1 MADIVGPGTVAR
13 CKNLYFS
20 ISDTERG
27 DTVDVGSL
35 SGNFAIQIDGSI
47 YKISEPPQDSAAI
60 TVVGGRDTFVNEKQ
74 YRPYS
79 FYITQRQKVTIYKIM
94 KELSQVTNT
103 AQLHSDNELLDQLIL
118 NTYANYCG

>member
-1 MADIVGPGTVAR
+1 MADIVGPGTVAKS
-13 CKNLYFS
+13 KNLYFALS
-20 ISDTERG
+20 NTQRG
-27 DTVDVGSL
+27 EQVDINGL
-35 SGNFAIQIDGSI
+35 SGNYAIQIDGTI
-47 YKISEPPQDSAAI
+47 YKISDPPEGSAAI
-60 TVVGGRDTFVNEKQ
+60 TVIGGQDTFVNEKQ

-103 AQLHSDNELLDQLIL
+103 AQLHSDDTLLDHLIL